1 VCHERIAGSLPIQ
14 PKEIIAMKNTR
25 RDFCQ
30 SLTAG
35 TLGLALTEKAA
46 AVANEWLLYVGTYT
60 NTEAKS
66 EGVYLYRFNAAT
78 GEIKPA
84 GLAKSPSPAFLAI
97 DAKRRFLYA
106 TNEVSEFNGKKNG
119 GVTAFSISQT
129 TGELTQLNQQPA
141 PGVPCHVTVHP
152 SGRFVLIADYGGG
165 NAAIYP
171 VKLDG
176 SLGAMSDVAQHTG
189 KGANPQR
196 QAEPH
201 AHCIIVDAAGK
212 YAFVPDLGIDK
223 VMSYRLDTQLGK
235 LLPHGSAAVKP
246 GAGPRHFV
254 FHPNQEAAYVI
265 NELNSTVTVFE
276 YIAARGTLSE
286 VQSISTLPADFKG
299 TSYCADIHV
308 HPTGKFVY
316 GSNRGHN
323 SIAIYAAEAKT
334 GKLTLIGHEPV
345 RGDWPRNFSLDP
357 TGQFLLVANQ
367 RSNNIV
373 VFRINLKT
381 GLLTATDQ
389 TVALGAPVCL
399 KFIPAFS

>member
-1 VCHERIAGSLPIQ
+1 MNTESLSRRTFCHSLAAIA
-14 PKEIIAMKNTR
+14 
-25 RDFCQ
+25 
-30 SLTAG
+30 AG
-35 TLGLALTEKAA
+35 VALVEAA
-46 AVANEWLLYVGTYT
+46 ANEWLLYVGTYT
-60 NTEAKS
+60 NAETKS
-66 EGVYLYRFNAAT
+66 EGVYVYRFNAAT
-78 GEIKPA
+78 GELKPSS
-84 GLAKSPSPAFLAI
+84 LAKSPSPAFLAI

-106 TNEVSEFNGKKNG
+106 ANEVGEFNGQKNG
-119 GVTAFSISQT
+119 GVTAFSISQQ

-141 PGVPCHVTVHP
+141 PGVPAHITVHP

-189 KGANPQR
+189 KGATQR
-196 QAEPH
+196 QTEPH
-201 AHCIIVDAAGK
+201 AHCVIVDAAGK
-212 YAFVPDLGIDK
+212 HAFVPDLGLDK
-223 VMSYRLDTQLGK
+223 VMIYKIDTQLGK
-235 LLPHGSAAVKP
+235 LVAHGFGAVKP

-254 FHPNQEAAYVI
+254 FHPNNEFAYVI
-265 NELNSTVTVFE
+265 NELNSTVTMFE

-286 VQSISTLPADFKG
+286 VQSISTLPVDFKG
-299 TSYCADIHV
+299 TSYCADIHI

-323 SIAIYAAEAKT
+323 SIVIYAIDAKT
-334 GKLTLIGHEPV
+334 KKLTLVGHEPV
-345 RGDWPRNFSLDP
+345 RGDWPRNFGIDP
-357 TGQFLLVANQ
+357 TGQVLLVANQ

-373 VFRINLKT
+373 VFRIDVKT
-381 GLLTATDQ
+381 GLLKATEH